1 MNEMVASLR
10 RRVGT
15 GGQALT
21 VVCADAQN
29 DSSAHPPFWSPLKRD
44 LKDHVG
50 NESETW
56 KAVSGREDPWIRT
69 RAVLCYWTD
78 LCSSED
84 FPILTTAFQHKAV
97 HMGTWHQDTLG
108 RNLIIDF
115 VVPGVEL
122 AAACLG
128 DSG

>member
-1 MNEMVASLR
+1 M
-10 RRVGT
+10 
-15 GGQALT
+15 
-21 VVCADAQN
+21 
-29 DSSAHPPFWSPLKRD
+29 
-44 LKDHVG
+44 G

-69 RAVLCYWTD
+69 RAGLCYWTD

-115 VVPGVEL
+115 VVAVWNLRPHVSETRVRREGAQLSSDHRRVVCWL
-122 AAACLG
+122 R
-128 DSG
+128 